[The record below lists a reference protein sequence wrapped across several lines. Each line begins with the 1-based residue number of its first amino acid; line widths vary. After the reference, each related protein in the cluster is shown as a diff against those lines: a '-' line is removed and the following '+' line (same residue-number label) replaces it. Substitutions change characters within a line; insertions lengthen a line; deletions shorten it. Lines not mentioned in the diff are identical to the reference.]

1 MIDVFIIL
9 FLLTCILKLKAKY
22 KGVEIMSKKDN
33 VKLKLEV
40 ISNVN
45 LNEENKITFPDIPEL
60 TAEEEEL
67 KEKLLKIEQKVNSIY
82 NVIEN
87 INNESCTIYS
97 DDLVMTET
105 IELLSTIA
113 VNRTLSEY
121 LNILDTTT
129 DSDTL

>member
-1 MIDVFIIL
+1 
-9 FLLTCILKLKAKY
+9 
-22 KGVEIMSKKDN
+22 MSKKDN

-40 ISNVN
+40 LSNVN

>member
-45 LNEENKITFPDIPEL
+45 LSEENKITFPDIPEL